1 MQRTVDLKKKPVEED
16 GHEEKFERFDPVRIS
31 PPSEGQLITGSQPIQ
46 IAWSGLLR
54 NYSPNLRAISIFSGL
69 LFLVGIFF
77 IFFQKNIFAAAFFM
91 AAAGF
96 LLVSAK
102 KKPPETDFVVGPLSV
117 RIGHGEHAFKD
128 IKSFWVEYNP
138 GGTKEL
144 SLQLKKWYMPY
155 LKIPIYHQNP
165 VQIRAILLKFIPEVE
180 HEDTIFDVIEKVLGF

>member
-1 MQRTVDLKKKPVEED
+1 MERTVDLKKKWETGVEN
-16 GHEEKFERFDPVRIS
+16 EEKFERFDGRPDEEKLVI
-31 PPSEGQLITGSQPIQ
+31 GAQPIQ
-46 IAWSGLLR
+46 ISWSGLLR
-54 NYSPNLRAISIFSGL
+54 NYSPNLKAISIFSGL
-69 LFLVGIFF
+69 LFLVGVFF

-96 LLVSAK
+96 LLISAK
-102 KKPPETDFVVGPLSV
+102 KKAPETDFVVGPLSIKV
-117 RIGHGEHAFKD
+117 GSNEHTFKE

-138 GGTKEL
+138 EGVKEL

-180 HEDTIFDVIEKVLGF
+180 HEDTILNVLERVLGL